1 MQESAKYDELKRE
14 QEDQSKNY
22 QKKIVELQTKNEREL
37 RKIEEDYQERIKS
50 QNERKKD
57 IIKKI
62 ERLER
67 VHQETDKQ
75 ITEERDEQM
84 NKIKG

>member
-14 QEDQSKNY
+14 QEEQSKNY
-22 QKKIVELQTKNEREL
+22 QKKILELQTKNEREL

-62 ERLER
+62 
-67 VHQETDKQ
+67 
-75 ITEERDEQM
+75 
-84 NKIKG
+84 